1 MFSGKEKDYLKT
13 QKLARIATVSA
24 DGQPDVALVNFEFDG
39 EYFYVGG
46 LTITRTFK
54 YKNVLKNPRVSIVF
68 DDYENANPWR
78 PRGLKVHGTADL
90 VSGQGRAL
98 SGENIRIKPE
108 TTWSWGIEEPA
119 IIDGKPKIV
128 KREQ

>member
-1 MFSGKEKDYLKT
+1 MFSEKEKDYLKT

-24 DGQPDVALVNFEFDG
+24 DGQPDVAPVQFEFDG

-68 DDYENANPWR
+68 DDFENANPWR
-78 PRGLKVHGTADL
+78 PRGLKAHGTADI
-90 VSGQGRAL
+90 VSGQGRVMP
-98 SGENIRIKPE
+98 GENIRIKPE
-108 TTWSWGIEEPA
+108 KSWSWGIEEPA
-119 IIDGKPKIV
+119 IIDGKPKI
-128 KREQ
+128 KTSEL